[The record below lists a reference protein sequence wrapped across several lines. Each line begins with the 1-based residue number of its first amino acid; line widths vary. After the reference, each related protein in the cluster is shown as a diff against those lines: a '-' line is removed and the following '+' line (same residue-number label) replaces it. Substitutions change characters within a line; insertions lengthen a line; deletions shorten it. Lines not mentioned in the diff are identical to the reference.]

1 MRRRGLRVFAPNMT
15 QAAADGIRARK
26 RTSAPIA
33 KIIRK
38 CSSAC
43 ANQLRLSSQPAASG
57 VPSLPTSSASNSIS
71 GPHVV
76 RQRLLLLRH
85 DAVHLQL
92 LLLSVPPPTTLE
104 AIKDCQNC
112 CVIVVHGIVNQC
124 FDHPMHLLTPLVAAW
139 HLVQF
144 IELRDQLDSHV
155 PTQLPVRALRTRVK
169 LVDKC
174 CVTVVYDVSFTR
186 RRVTAAP
193 SRPWRG

>member
-1 MRRRGLRVFAPNMT
+1 
-15 QAAADGIRARK
+15 
-26 RTSAPIA
+26 
-33 KIIRK
+33 
-38 CSSAC
+38 
-43 ANQLRLSSQPAASG
+43 
-57 VPSLPTSSASNSIS
+57 
-71 GPHVV
+71 
-76 RQRLLLLRH
+76 
-85 DAVHLQL
+85 
-92 LLLSVPPPTTLE
+92 
-104 AIKDCQNC
+104 
-112 CVIVVHGIVNQC
+112 
-124 FDHPMHLLTPLVAAW
+124 MHLLTPLVAAW